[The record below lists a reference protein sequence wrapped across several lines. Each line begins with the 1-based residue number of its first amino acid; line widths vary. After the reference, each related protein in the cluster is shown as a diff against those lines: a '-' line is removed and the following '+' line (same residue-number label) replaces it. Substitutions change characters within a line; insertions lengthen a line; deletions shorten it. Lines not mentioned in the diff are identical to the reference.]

1 MAKAPRPGQVK
12 TRLEPLLGPAGCAAL
27 QAGLIRRAAAW
38 ARAIAPGAAWV
49 AFDPPDGEDEVRA
62 LTGAGVRLLAQVG
75 GDLGARLAAASEAVL
90 AAHPGPVIVVGTDMP
105 TLGPEH
111 AREAFGALDAGAD
124 VCFGPAHDGGY
135 YLVGLRRPAPA
146 VFALPADVWGGPDV
160 LERSLELARVAGL
173 EVALTGPEGDLDEPA
188 DVAAALARG
197 DVPADIATL
206 LSAP

>member
-12 TRLEPLLGPAGCAAL
+12 TRLEPLLGPAGCAVL

-49 AFDPPDGEDEVRA
+49 AFDPPNGEEEVRA
-62 LTGAGVRLLAQVG
+62 LTGDGVGLLAQVD
-75 GDLGARLAAASEAVL
+75 GDLGARLAAATAAVL
-90 AAHPGPVIVVGTDMP
+90 AVSPGPVVVVGTDMP
-105 TLGPEH
+105 TLGPGH
-111 AREAFGALDAGAD
+111 AQEAFGALRDGAD

-135 YLVGLRRPAPA
+135 YLVGLTRPAPA
-146 VFALPADVWGGPDV
+146 VFALPGEAWGGPEV
-160 LERSLELARVAGL
+160 LARSLDLARAAGL
-173 EVALTGPEGDLDEPA
+173 EVALTGLECDLDEPA